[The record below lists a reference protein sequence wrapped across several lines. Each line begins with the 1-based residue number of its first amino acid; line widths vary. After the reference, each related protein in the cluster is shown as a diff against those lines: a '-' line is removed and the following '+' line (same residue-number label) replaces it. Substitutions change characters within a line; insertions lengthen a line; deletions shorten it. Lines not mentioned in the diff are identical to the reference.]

1 MYTNTIFLLCYTD
14 YLLPFMY
21 ILSTLAIIDSY
32 GFKIN
37 IYYKKEHGKYIISD
51 IEHHNKLVI
60 FILLTGYHNKLQIIS
75 MNQKTPLK

>member
-1 MYTNTIFLLCYTD
+1 MHTNTIFLSCSIG

-21 ILSTLAIIDSY
+21 ILSTLYIIDSY

-37 IYYKKEHGKYIISD
+37 IYYKKEHNKYIISN
-51 IEHHNKLVI
+51 IRYHNKLVI
-60 FILLTGYHNKLQIIS
+60 FTLLTWYHNKLQIVS